1 MKEKKYY
8 MDRFLSRIMLQNL
21 KNFQIF
27 FCIQSKYIR
36 KKVLRKIVAWY
47 RRGTSKEKSGAVKY
61 KRSFVCY
68 GIKFKSLSLIKFP
81 SFRTRRVEFKN
92 RWKAKQWLQIYRAFP
107 RLFPWTGNKLLLRRF
122 PSAVRSSIY
131 QRLIR
136 EFVRWRRKKGEVRGT
151 IRRFSA
157 LVNGASEGNCPRE
170 RNADLKCR
178 FEF

>member
-1 MKEKKYY
+1 
-8 MDRFLSRIMLQNL
+8 MLQNL
-21 KNFQIF
+21 KNFRIF

-47 RRGTSKEKSGAVKY
+47 RRGTSKEKSEVVKY

-68 GIKFKSLSLIKFP
+68 GIKFKSLFLIKFP
-81 SFRTRRVEFKN
+81 SFRGELSLKIVGKRNNDFRFTELFH
-92 RWKAKQWLQIYRAFP
+92 P

-136 EFVRWRRKKGEVRGT
+136 EFVRWRTKKGEVRGT